1 VSGAESCLDL
11 SRLEKLRHASG
22 KITARCPACAEA
34 GGDRRGDHLA
44 ILPSGKFACAAMPGD
59 GEHRRRIFALVG
71 IAGDSK
77 PSDGGKW
84 REREAKERHARQRRE
99 RLIAA
104 VKSQRAKI
112 LARHQWEPAD
122 VWESSPQRID
132 CHRVE
137 ECPRHFLASLF
148 PADARLWTGEVFESG
163 ERHARRWRTVA
174 EWREAPGS
182 ERIGPMVSPAIWQAG
197 STSRAASAVL
207 CSPYTVL
214 DFDGFD
220 GVKPDSPK
228 ELAAHVLAS
237 LALVRWMR
245 EALSWRLAAL
255 LWTGN
260 KSVHAWFHTPPED
273 ALAEL
278 RDAAGALGLDAGL
291 IGRPEHPCRLPGH
304 AHPRT
309 GGKSRVLWLQ
319 GGGGAG
325 ISGRTPMLEH
335 AQGKKIAL

>member
-1 VSGAESCLDL
+1 
-11 SRLEKLRHASG
+11 
-22 KITARCPACAEA
+22 
-34 GGDRRGDHLA
+34 
-44 ILPSGKFACAAMPGD
+44 MPGD

-71 IAGDSK
+71 IAGELK
-77 PSDGGKW
+77 PREGAEW
-84 REREAKERHARQRRE
+84 REREAKELRAKRQRE

-104 VKSQRAKI
+104 VKSKRAEI
-112 LARHQWEPAD
+112 IAGYEWVPAD
-122 VWESSPQRID
+122 LWESSPQRIEG
-132 CHRVE
+132 RLVE

-148 PADARLWTGEVFESG
+148 PADALLWTGEVFESG

-174 EWREAPGS
+174 EWSAAPGS

-197 STSRAASAVL
+197 STSRGASAVL
-207 CSPYTVL
+207 HSPYIVL

-220 GVKPDSPK
+220 GVKPDAPK
-228 ELAAHVLAS
+228 EIAAHVLAS

-245 EALSWRLAAL
+245 EALSWKLAAM

-260 KSVHAWFHTPPED
+260 KSLHAWFHTPPVD
-273 ALAEL
+273 VLAEL

-309 GGKSRVLWLQ
+309 GVKSRVIWLQ
-319 GGGGAG
+319 AGGGLESLGG
-325 ISGRTPMLEH
+325 LPNLSTPKVKRSRCEF
-335 AQGKKIAL
+335 